1 MCQMMITIYIY
12 RYNKIALINVLK
24 YSIAGFYERFKHRS
38 KQTYIRDGFFLVII
52 ILPNNWSTLSVGAYV
67 RWL

>member
-1 MCQMMITIYIY
+1 MLF

-52 ILPNNWSTLSVGAYV
+52 ILPNN
-67 RWL
+67 